1 MWCCRN
7 SLGLATAYENDEN
20 NASNFTNEAALTDYT
35 QQYDAIIFD
44 CDGTLTDSMPL
55 ISRFVRKVG
64 RSEPQRV
71 TAVSFIV
78 VLP

>member
-1 MWCCRN
+1 M
-7 SLGLATAYENDEN
+7 
-20 NASNFTNEAALTDYT
+20 
-35 QQYDAIIFD
+35 IFD

-55 ISRFVRKVG
+55 ISRFARNVG

>member
-1 MWCCRN
+1 M
-7 SLGLATAYENDEN
+7 
-20 NASNFTNEAALTDYT
+20 TDYT

-55 ISRFVRKVG
+55 ISRFAKKVG

-71 TAVSFIV
+71 TALSFIV